1 MALSDVLK
9 KVDNLKEELNSL
21 GEISSDNEKK
31 LWNKLRLEWNYNSN
45 HIEGNTL
52 TYGETK
58 LLLMFGQTNGNH
70 KVRDLDEMRAHDVAV
85 NLVKD
90 WSIDNDYV
98 LSERDIRDLNKT
110 ILVQDFWKDSVTPSG
125 EKSRRIIK
133 VGNYKEFPNSV
144 ITPTGELFEYASP
157 TDTPI
162 LVNELIEWYRND
174 TADLHPVIVAATLH
188 YRFVRIHPFDDGNG
202 RISRLLMNYHLMR
215 NGFPPIVIKSA
226 DKPNY
231 FLALNRA
238 DTGDL
243 DSFVEYVGKE
253 LLWSLELN
261 IKAVRGEKLE
271 EEDDFRKKVAVLNKK
286 LTSKD
291 RKKKQKKKNEK
302 AAAIHYLKVSF
313 PKVVERFYQKMSELH
328 PLFESSSIYFYSPPS
343 SNRSTT
349 DRNIERLL
357 KSQAI
362 EDNLSYLLRAL
373 ERDDREISSIDIKIE
388 WVLNALTAK
397 ESFTISGEISLLM
410 RREQAVLI
418 SRESSKD
425 QKNIVIQYL
434 ETDISEQLNF
444 INQLGNEILEKIEEQ
459 T

>member
-21 GEISSDNEKK
+21 GEISSENEKK

-125 EKSRRIIK
+125 EKSRRKIK

-162 LVNELIEWYRND
+162 LVSELIEWYRND

-243 DSFVEYVGKE
+243 DSFVEYIGKE
-253 LLWSLELN
+253 LVWSLELN

-286 LTSKD
+286 LTSKEEHE
-291 RKKKQKKKNEK
+291 KKKLKDEK
-302 AAAIHYLKVSF
+302 AGAIYYLKNSF
-313 PKVVERFYQKMSELH
+313 PIVVERFYEKMSVLH
-328 PLFESSSIYFYSPPS
+328 PLFESSSLNFSYPNFT
-343 SNRSTT
+343 NKAKGKT
-349 DRNIERLL
+349 IE
-357 KSQAI
+357 
-362 EDNLSYLLRAL
+362 ELLR
-373 ERDDREISSIDIKIE
+373 ISI
-388 WVLNALTAK
+388 K
-397 ESFTISGEISLLM
+397 ES
-410 RREQAVLI
+410 LI
-418 SRESSKD
+418 DLIKTLEKD
-425 QKNIVIQYL
+425 KTKLDNKIVIVEWHLLGLKTKNSFNIPCTLDLKLRSAKAILTSRGVFKTHNHIEVDYFSR
-434 ETDISEQLNF
+434 DISEQLNF
-444 INQLGNEILEKIEEQ
+444 INQLANEILEIIEEQ
-459 T
+459 SL